1 MLLRLCII
9 VESFYL
15 LQVRDIIPHNS
26 SRDLPCHKTK
36 KIWFL
41 HQISLK
47 LWSAVFLWLQQ
58 KSWIRTY
65 LCTISLLIWHSLWVQ
80 PKYTWSRNDVGSP
93 SQSLPWEFSKSVP
106 CFLFCLPVWYRPHTR
121 VRKVLLLGWQKNIPS
136 LKLFPNHVPIE
147 LSQIAFHIRV
157 LPKVIHTDS
166 FREERLGLPYWTMI
180 LAICVVVDESKCL
193 DTPIWEFSIICEHLP
208 FWAEYKRILHLLLV
222 HRNPAIWRWYPWS
235 WRLSFEMLKILVQW
249 ILRKTLNHLLQCHLG
264 VRLYAFV
271 FLTLKFQLRNLKM
284 TEIHPWRKTIFSALR
299 LWFIDHFF
307 LVSDYRQLPCR
318 IFLLF
323 FPILSPLPPF
333 ASGIFNAWGIGMN
346 LCTRL

>member
-1 MLLRLCII
+1 MVSASNFPEAL
-9 VESFYL
+9 VGSFSL
-15 LQVRDIIPHNS
+15 APAEILDSH
-26 SRDLPCHKTK
+26 
-36 KIWFL
+36 
-41 HQISLK
+41 ISLYNI
-47 LWSAVFLWLQQ
+47 LADLTLSLSATQIYMVKKWC
-58 KSWIRTY
+58 W
-65 LCTISLLIWHSLWVQ
+65 
-80 PKYTWSRNDVGSP
+80 
-93 SQSLPWEFSKSVP
+93 FSKSKSSMRIFQVGSMFS
-106 CFLFCLPVWYRPHTR
+106 FLPASLISSTYTGKKSPLTR
-121 VRKVLLLGWQKNIPS
+121 LTKNIPS
-136 LKLFPNHVPIE
+136 LKLFPNHVPKE

-235 WRLSFEMLKILVQW
+235 WRLSFEMLMILVQW

-271 FLTLKFQLRNLKM
+271 FLTLRFQLRNLKM

-307 LVSDYRQLPCR
+307 LVSDYRQPPCR
-318 IFLLF
+318 IF
-323 FPILSPLPPF
+323 SPVF
-333 ASGIFNAWGIGMN
+333 SHYFSTAAFCIWNF
-346 LCTRL
+346 